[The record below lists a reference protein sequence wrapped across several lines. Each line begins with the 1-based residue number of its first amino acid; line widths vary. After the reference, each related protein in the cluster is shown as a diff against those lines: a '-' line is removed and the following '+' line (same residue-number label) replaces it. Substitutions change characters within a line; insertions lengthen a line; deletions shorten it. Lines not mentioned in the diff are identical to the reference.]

1 MAFLNDCGTSRGS
14 LALGIS
20 HHIRPTA
27 VSIRYKTKCSNAMR
41 MMNLIQDAK
50 ILLLLGALL
59 HKCYCSLFGGCK
71 KTGPFVNWAC
81 LSPPKRT
88 LSHREPV
95 MPKIASCIFGR
106 SIAPTSQKG
115 KKVEARREKAKK
127 GKKVEARRE
136 RATPLPTCVS
146 LFAFHLLPLTSPLF
160 PLVLLNC
167 GSSPL
172 THNKGVCNA
181 PHRQDSG

>member
-14 LALGIS
+14 LALGIL

-27 VSIRYKTKCSNAMR
+27 VGIRYKTKCSNAMR

-71 KTGPFVNWAC
+71 KTDSFVNWAC

-95 MPKIASCIFGR
+95 MPKIASCILGR

-115 KKVEARREKAKK
+115 E
-127 GKKVEARRE
+127 KVEARRE
-136 RATPLPTCVS
+136 RTTSLPYCVS
-146 LFAFHLLPLTSPLF
+146 LFAFPLLPLASPL
-160 PLVLLNC
+160 
-167 GSSPL
+167 SPL
-172 THNKGVCNA
+172 THNKGVYNA